1 MVSLVIVIIALIAP
15 LIIFINDFIGNPGC
29 LSIHSEE
36 IEQINEDQYRV
47 VTRINYCS
55 SISLKELRLVIGNK
69 EIVLN
74 NLVKGV
80 TEKEITLTR
89 NDLEIGVR
97 RVEVNILGIY
107 KLTLELSR

>member
-1 MVSLVIVIIALIAP
+1 AP
-15 LIIFINDFIGNPGC
+15 LIIFVNDFIGNPEC

-36 IEQINEDQYRV
+36 IEQIDEDQYRV
-47 VTRINYCS
+47 ITRINYCS